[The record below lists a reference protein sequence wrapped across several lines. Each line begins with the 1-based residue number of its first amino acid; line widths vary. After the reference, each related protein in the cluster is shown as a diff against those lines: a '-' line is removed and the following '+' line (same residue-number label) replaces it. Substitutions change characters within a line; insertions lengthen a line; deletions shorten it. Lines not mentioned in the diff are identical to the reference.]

1 MMWKYYEALGTAE
14 NHPRRSSL
22 IISWLDQGR
31 WLKLFRKGY
40 GGIWRDMQDKCLK
53 IWMWVGQKWEEMI
66 SSCFP
71 TMKKRQY
78 FAPVQKRERLNRAN
92 ILLRGLKAGTAEQEI
107 VFFFLMMN
115 SSQFKLLLTILITA
129 QNLQQ
134 SLMSPW
140 VYGRQKLFSLIM

>member
-1 MMWKYYEALGTAE
+1 MWKYYEALGTAE

-53 IWMWVGQKWEEMI
+53 TWMWVGQKWEEMI

-78 FAPVQKRERLNRAN
+78 FAPVQKQERLNRAN

-107 VFFFLMMN
+107 VF
-115 SSQFKLLLTILITA
+115 SSTANYVRFAVENFVNLFCLIVKSNPLKKTYTPC
-129 QNLQQ
+129 NC
-134 SLMSPW
+134 SC
-140 VYGRQKLFSLIM
+140 